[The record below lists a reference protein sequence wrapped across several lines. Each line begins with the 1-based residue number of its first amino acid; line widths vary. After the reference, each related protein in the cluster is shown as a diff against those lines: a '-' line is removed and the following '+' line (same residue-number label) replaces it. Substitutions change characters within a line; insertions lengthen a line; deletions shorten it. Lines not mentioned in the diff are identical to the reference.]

1 MRITKM
7 TAPTYFPRFHFVVD
21 WRRWTV
27 GLELAKGEWY
37 SIYLGPMEFVW
48 FVEKLERREDMF

>member
-1 MRITKM
+1 M